1 MDPERDAERLADACT
16 AVSGLVGDRAESWD
30 LAGLLPEQMLREL
43 AGRGLLCPQVPATD
57 GGLGFGSLLS
67 GEYTAH
73 VGSLCSSLR
82 SVLTSQAMA
91 AWTVQRFAD
100 ARQRHTYLAQL
111 THGELAALGFSET
124 AAGSDLSAMTTRIV
138 RDGDTLVVTGEKV
151 WMTAACYADLLL
163 VFGRFEEGAA
173 VVVVPAS
180 TPGVRMERIANPL
193 GCRAAGHA
201 NVRFDAVRLPSDNLL
216 GGIGQSMSMLVTTAL
231 AAGRLSVAWGC
242 VGILRACLAA
252 ATGHART
259 RQQFGKVL
267 AEHQLISGHL
277 AELYAEEQVST
288 RSCEYASRCWD
299 AHSVDMV
306 AATVVAKYVSAR
318 NAVAGAASA
327 VQVLASAG
335 ARDGHLV
342 ARAYRDAKLMEIIE
356 GSNEICQLMLAEHA
370 LSVT

>member
-1 MDPERDAERLADACT
+1 MDSERDTERLADACAT
-16 AVSGLVGDRAESWD
+16 VGGLVGDRAESWD
-30 LAGLLPEQMLREL
+30 LAGLLPEQVLRQL
-43 AGRGLLCPQVPATD
+43 AGRGLLCPQVSATD
-57 GGLGFGSLLS
+57 GGLGFDSLLT

-73 VGSLCSSLR
+73 VGALCGSLR

-100 ARQRHTYLAQL
+100 ARQRRTYLAQL
-111 THGELAALGFSET
+111 THGRLAALGFSET
-124 AAGSDLSAMTTRIV
+124 TAGSDLSAIGTRIL

-151 WMTAACYADLLL
+151 WMTAACYADLFL
-163 VFGRFEEGAA
+163 VLGRFEEGAA
-173 VVVVPAS
+173 VVVVPVSA
-180 TPGVRMERIANPL
+180 PGVQVERIANPL

-201 NVRFDAVRLPSDNLL
+201 NVRFDAVHLPSDNLL
-216 GGIGQSMSMLVTTAL
+216 GGTAQSLSMLVTTAL

-252 ATGHART
+252 ATAHART
-259 RQQFGKVL
+259 RRQFGKVL
-267 AEHQLISGHL
+267 AEHQLIGSHL
-277 AELYAEEQVST
+277 AELFAAEQVST
-288 RSCEYASRCWD
+288 RTCEHASRCWD
-299 AHSVDMV
+299 AHSADMV
-306 AATVVAKYVSAR
+306 AAIVVAKYVSAR
-318 NAVAGAASA
+318 NAVRGAARA